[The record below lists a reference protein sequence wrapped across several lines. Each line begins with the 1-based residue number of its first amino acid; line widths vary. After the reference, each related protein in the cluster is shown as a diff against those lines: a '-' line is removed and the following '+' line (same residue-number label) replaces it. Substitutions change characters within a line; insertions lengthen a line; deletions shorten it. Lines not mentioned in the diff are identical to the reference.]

1 MDKPQNA
8 LNERQAGGGEERH
21 KAEEGDRC
29 ASTVVTS
36 KGPKTSSLI
45 AGLSFDPGLWRRH
58 RAIPPTATV
67 FYSPRWLIYVIAYC
81 AIPCPQS

>member
-29 ASTVVTS
+29 ASTVVAS

-45 AGLSFDPGLWRRH
+45 AALSFEPVSGGGIVQSHPLQPFF
-58 RAIPPTATV
+58 IPLAG
-67 FYSPRWLIYVIAYC
+67 
-81 AIPCPQS
+81 